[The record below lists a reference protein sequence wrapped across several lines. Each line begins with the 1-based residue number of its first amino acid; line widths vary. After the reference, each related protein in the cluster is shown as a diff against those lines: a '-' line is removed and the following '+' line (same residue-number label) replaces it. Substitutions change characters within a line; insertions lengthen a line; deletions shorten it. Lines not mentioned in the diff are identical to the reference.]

1 MPVLEW
7 PGSSPD
13 LNLIENAWNYMKNKV
28 QEAQPTNI
36 NSLKEVLTKLWIH
49 MDAEYFKKLAESM
62 LNRLRKVIQAKGH
75 MTKY

>member
-7 PGSSPD
+7 PGNSPD
-13 LNLIENAWNYMKNKV
+13 LNPIENAWNYIKNKV
-28 QEAQPTNI
+28 QEAQPTHN

-62 LNRLRKVIQAKGH
+62 PNGLRKVIQAKGY

>member
-7 PGSSPD
+7 PGNSPD
-13 LNLIENAWNYMKNKV
+13 LNTIENAWNYMKNKV

-49 MDAEYFKKLAESM
+49 MDVEYFKKLAESM
-62 LNRLRKVIQAKGH
+62 PNRLRKVIQAKGH
-75 MTKY
+75 MKKY